1 MTEQTDT
8 QSLTGDALAS
18 ILGPTLAERKESYPK
33 PVEQAQAP
41 AETPA
46 VTPVV
51 NTPAQPAPVA
61 ETTTVADPSP
71 STGSANSSPVT
82 TTADPY
88 ATLLNDVLG
97 EQKPASIQWSDEAKN
112 LFKQTYGAEDP
123 VAFKAEIDRKI
134 AEADLLKRQYEEI
147 APIKE
152 SLDKLPPSMYRAL
165 QLAFDGKIEDAQNYL
180 KELPKVAFENKESKD
195 LDDRMLIDTY
205 LPGKIKPEQW
215 EALTDP
221 EADEEVVDAIEA
233 RIAILRDTA
242 GELHDKRRNE
252 AISEIANQ
260 KEAQKAAF
268 ENYQRG
274 LAETIAV
281 AKNSFLRALIND
293 QVVSDVQSGGFLAKF
308 VQQDGVTP
316 TPEATTLYLKALHF
330 DGAVKAAE
338 TRGFERGKQEALLE
352 ATSRQPSMPR
362 GGYRDPGAQPQTAT
376 EQDMINQILLKAN
389 LTI

>member
-41 AETPA
+41 AETPEPP
-46 VTPVV
+46 PVV
-51 NTPAQPAPVA
+51 NTPTQPAPVA
-61 ETTTVADPSP
+61 ASEQKTEPVSVV
-71 STGSANSSPVT
+71 NSGGNSQPT
-82 TTADPY
+82 DPY

-134 AEADLLKRQYEEI
+134 AEADLLKRQYDEM

-252 AISEIANQ
+252 AISEIASQ

-281 AKNSFLRALIND
+281 AKNSSLRAFIND
-293 QVVSDVQSGGFLAKF
+293 QVVSDVQSGGFLGKF

-389 LTI
+389 LTV

>member
-33 PVEQAQAP
+33 PVEQAQALV
-41 AETPA
+41 ETTEAP
-46 VTPVV
+46 PVV
-51 NTPAQPAPVA
+51 DTPAQPAPVA
-61 ETTTVADPSP
+61 ASEQKTEPAPVV
-71 STGSANSSPVT
+71 NSGGNSQPT
-82 TTADPY
+82 DPY
-88 ATLLNDVLG
+88 SAVLNEMLG

-112 LFKQTYGAEDP
+112 LFKQTYGVDDP
-123 VAFKAEIDRKI
+123 VAFKAEIDQKI
-134 AEADLLKRQYEEI
+134 AQAELIKKQYDEV

-165 QLAFDGKIEDAQNYL
+165 QLAFEGKIEDAQSYL

-242 GELHDKRRNE
+242 AELHDKRRNE
-252 AISEIANQ
+252 AIAEVAKQ
-260 KEAQKAAF
+260 QEMQKAAF
-268 ENYQRG
+268 ENYQNG
-274 LAETIAV
+274 LAQTIAT
-281 AKNSFLRALIND
+281 AKNSSLRAFVTD
-293 QVVSDVQSGGFLAKF
+293 QVVSDVQSGGFLGKF

-338 TRGFERGKQEALLE
+338 TRGYERGKQEALLE

-362 GGYRDPGAQPQTAT
+362 GGYRDAGAPPQSAT